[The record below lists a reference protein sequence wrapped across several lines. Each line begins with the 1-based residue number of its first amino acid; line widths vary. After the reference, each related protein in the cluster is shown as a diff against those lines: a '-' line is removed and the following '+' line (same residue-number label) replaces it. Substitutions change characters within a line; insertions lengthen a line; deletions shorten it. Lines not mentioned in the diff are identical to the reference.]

1 MSNINLRQP
10 IGSGT
15 GLTTEDALLVRT
27 NIGLGNVSN
36 TADADKPVST
46 AQASA
51 IAEAVATKA
60 NLAGGN
66 TLAGNQTLSG
76 QLQLTGQAVVDGNS
90 AMTRGLVAMESLY
103 TVGQVFRAQ
112 TPTFAAGTGAG
123 AGAVAGAYS
132 VSLTSGTTA
141 NAYGIA
147 TIATHLTSFQN
158 FQPTSYIDFSKT
170 IGVSL
175 RMAANV
181 TANNTIRLTV
191 GGPSSAA
198 VQPAWNAAAL
208 AVAGFGFQLSSTSIR
223 SFAHNGTTYT
233 TGPWYPFTTL
243 QACQVGVISYGNG
256 NVSLIY
262 ANSLTARPVVLGTQ
276 TGGPT
281 GMGSSTGRFV
291 DIIAQNAASGTSTGA
306 TFSATDVVFYIG

>member
-90 AMTRGLVAMESLY
+90 AMTRGLLAMESLY

-112 TPTFAAGTGAG
+112 TPAFSVTVTTGAS
-123 AGAVAGAYS
+123 AVAVAGQHFF
-132 VSLTSGTTA
+132 SLTSGTVA
-141 NAYGIA
+141 SGLGKA
-147 TIATHLTSFQN
+147 TIATHLTAFQN
-158 FQPTSYIDFSKT
+158 IQPTSYIDFSKT
-170 IGVSL
+170 IGCSL

-181 TANNTIRLTV
+181 TANNTVRLIV
-191 GGPSSAA
+191 GAGATA
-198 VQPAWNAAAL
+198 LADAAAL
-208 AVAGFGFQLSSTSIR
+208 AVAGFGFELSSTSIR

-233 TGPWYPFTTL
+233 TGPWYPFANA

-262 ANSLTARPVVLGTQ
+262 ANSLTGRPAVLGTQ
-276 TGGPT
+276 IGGPIGT
-281 GMGSSTGRFV
+281 GSSTGKNV
-291 DIIAQNAASGTSTGA
+291 DAVAVNAASGTSTGA
-306 TFSATDVVFYIG
+306 TFVATDVVFYIG